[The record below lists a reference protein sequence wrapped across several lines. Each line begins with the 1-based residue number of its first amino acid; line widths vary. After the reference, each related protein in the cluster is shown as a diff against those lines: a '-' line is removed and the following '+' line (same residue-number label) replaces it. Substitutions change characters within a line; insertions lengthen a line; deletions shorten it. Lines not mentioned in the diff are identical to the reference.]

1 MDLRAIIE
9 QLAELN
15 KSNNM
20 DTDFTRWA
28 ALLNILSMLE
38 DDPSDKKAVARACTR
53 AGMTSATSALQSIND
68 IIDDRIKLL
77 QQAKKDLS
85 AFKSVARDAD
95 KPVLESCKRKNEGL
109 HPYMLQELQ
118 VIFDDYFAE
127 RSYWRSDREFK
138 LEMEGMANNANDT
151 MVSDAIQYMCDRFG
165 YDPDRLELVV
175 RDDIADGLSQMAQ
188 VLLDNMNMDASESKK
203 RKLESRIKRLE
214 KLLSK

>member
-28 ALLNILSMLE
+28 ALLNVLSMLE
-38 DDPSDKKAVARACTR
+38 DDPSDKKAIARACTR
-53 AGMTSATSALQSIND
+53 AGMTSATAALQSMND

-95 KPVLESCKRKNEGL
+95 KPVVESCRRKFEGL
-109 HPYMLQELQ
+109 HPDMLQELQ
-118 VIFDDYFAE
+118 VVFDNNFASPNYYGSE
-127 RSYWRSDREFK
+127 REFQ
-138 LEMEGMANNANDT
+138 LEMEGMADGTNDM
-151 MVSDAIQYMCDRFG
+151 MVSDAIQYLCDEFG
-165 YDPDRLELVV
+165 YDADRLESV
-175 RDDIADGLSQMAQ
+175 RDDIADDLSQMAQ
-188 VLLDNMNMDASESKK
+188 VLLDNMNASESKK

-214 KLLSK
+214 KLLNK

>member
-28 ALLNILSMLE
+28 ALLNVLSMLE

-53 AGMTSATSALQSIND
+53 AGMTSATAALQSMND

-95 KPVLESCKRKNEGL
+95 KPVVESRRRKFEGL
-109 HPYMLQELQ
+109 HPDMLQELQ
-118 VIFDDYFAE
+118 VVFDNNFGAPGYYGSE
-127 RSYWRSDREFK
+127 REFQ
-138 LEMEGMANNANDT
+138 LEMEGMADGTNDM
-151 MVSDAIQYMCDRFG
+151 MVSDAIQYLCDEFG
-165 YDPDRLELVV
+165 YDADRLESV
-175 RDDIADGLSQMAQ
+175 RDDIADDLSQMAQ
-188 VLLDNMNMDASESKK
+188 VLLDNMNASESKK

-214 KLLSK
+214 KLLNK

>member
-20 DTDFTRWA
+20 DTDFTRWS
-28 ALLNILSMLE
+28 ALLNVLSMLE
-38 DDPSDKKAVARACTR
+38 DDPSDKKAIARACTR
-53 AGMTSATSALQSIND
+53 AGMTSAAATLQSMYD

-95 KPVLESCKRKNEGL
+95 KPVVESCIRKFEGL
-109 HPYMLQELQ
+109 HPDMLQELQ
-118 VIFDDYFAE
+118 IVFDNNFASPNYYGSE
-127 RSYWRSDREFK
+127 HEFQ
-138 LEMEGMANNANDT
+138 LEMEGMADGTNDM
-151 MVSDAIQYMCDRFG
+151 MVSDAIQYLCDEFG
-165 YDPDRLELVV
+165 YDADCLESV
-175 RDDIADGLSQMAQ
+175 RDDIADDLSQMAQ
-188 VLLDNMNMDASESKK
+188 VLLDNMDASESKK

-214 KLLSK
+214 KLLNK

>member
-20 DTDFTRWA
+20 DTDFTRWS
-28 ALLNILSMLE
+28 ALLNVLSMLE

-53 AGMTSATSALQSIND
+53 AGMTSATAALQSMND

-95 KPVLESCKRKNEGL
+95 KPVVESCRRKFEGL
-109 HPYMLQELQ
+109 HPDMLQELQ
-118 VIFDDYFAE
+118 IVFDNNFASPNYYGSE
-127 RSYWRSDREFK
+127 REFQ
-138 LEMEGMANNANDT
+138 LEMEGMADGTNDM
-151 MVSDAIQYMCDRFG
+151 MVSDAIQYLCDEFG
-165 YDPDRLELVV
+165 YDADRLESV
-175 RDDIADGLSQMAQ
+175 RDDIADDLSQMAQ
-188 VLLDNMNMDASESKK
+188 VLLDNMNASESKK
-203 RKLESRIKRLE
+203 RKLESRVKRLE
-214 KLLSK
+214 KLLNK

>member
-20 DTDFTRWA
+20 DTDFTRWS

-38 DDPSDKKAVARACTR
+38 DDPSDKKAIARVCTR
-53 AGMTSATSALQSIND
+53 AGMTSATAALQSMND

-95 KPVLESCKRKNEGL
+95 KPVVESRRRKFEGL
-109 HPYMLQELQ
+109 HPDMLQELQ
-118 VIFDDYFAE
+118 VVFDNNFGAPGYYGSE
-127 RSYWRSDREFK
+127 REFQ
-138 LEMEGMANNANDT
+138 LEMEGMADGTNDM
-151 MVSDAIQYMCDRFG
+151 MVSDAIQYLCDEFG
-165 YDPDRLELVV
+165 YDADRLESV
-175 RDDIADGLSQMAQ
+175 RDDIADDLSQMAQ
-188 VLLDNMNMDASESKK
+188 VLLDNMNASESKK
-203 RKLESRIKRLE
+203 RKLESRVKRLE
-214 KLLSK
+214 KLLNK

>member
-20 DTDFTRWA
+20 DTDFTRWS
-28 ALLNILSMLE
+28 ALLNVLSMLE

-53 AGMTSATSALQSIND
+53 AGMTSATAALQSMND

-95 KPVLESCKRKNEGL
+95 KPVVESCRRKFEGL
-109 HPYMLQELQ
+109 HPDMLRELQ
-118 VIFDDYFAE
+118 IVFDNNFGAPGYYGSE
-127 RSYWRSDREFK
+127 REFQ
-138 LEMEGMANNANDT
+138 LEMEGMADGTNDM
-151 MVSDAIQYMCDRFG
+151 MVSDAIQYLCDEFG
-165 YDPDRLELVV
+165 YDADRLESV
-175 RDDIADGLSQMAQ
+175 RDDIADDLSQMAQ
-188 VLLDNMNMDASESKK
+188 VLLDNMNASESKK
-203 RKLESRIKRLE
+203 RKLESRVKRLE
-214 KLLSK
+214 KLLNK

>member
-9 QLAELN
+9 QLVELN

-28 ALLNILSMLE
+28 ALLNVLSMLE

-53 AGMTSATSALQSIND
+53 AGMTSATAALQSMND

-95 KPVLESCKRKNEGL
+95 KPVVESRRRKFEGL
-109 HPYMLQELQ
+109 HPDMLQELQ
-118 VIFDDYFAE
+118 VVFDNNFGAPGYYGSE
-127 RSYWRSDREFK
+127 REFQ
-138 LEMEGMANNANDT
+138 LEMEGMADGTNDM
-151 MVSDAIQYMCDRFG
+151 MVSDAIQYLCDEFG
-165 YDPDRLELVV
+165 YDADRLESV
-175 RDDIADGLSQMAQ
+175 RDDIADDLSQMAQ
-188 VLLDNMNMDASESKK
+188 VLLDNMNASESKK

-214 KLLSK
+214 KLLNK

>member
-1 MDLRAIIE
+1 MDLKAIIE

-28 ALLNILSMLE
+28 ALLNVLSMLE

-53 AGMTSATSALQSIND
+53 AGMTSATAALQSMND

-95 KPVLESCKRKNEGL
+95 KPVVESRRRKFEGL
-109 HPYMLQELQ
+109 HPDMLQELQ
-118 VIFDDYFAE
+118 VVFDNNFGAPGYYGSE
-127 RSYWRSDREFK
+127 REFQ
-138 LEMEGMANNANDT
+138 LEMEGMADGTNDM
-151 MVSDAIQYMCDRFG
+151 MVSDAIQYLCDEFG
-165 YDPDRLELVV
+165 YDADRLESV
-175 RDDIADGLSQMAQ
+175 RDDIADDLSQMAQ
-188 VLLDNMNMDASESKK
+188 VLLDNMNASESKK
-203 RKLESRIKRLE
+203 RKLESRVKRLE
-214 KLLSK
+214 KLLNK

>member
-28 ALLNILSMLE
+28 ALLIVLSMLE

-53 AGMTSATSALQSIND
+53 AGMTSATAALQSMND

-95 KPVLESCKRKNEGL
+95 KPVVESRRRKFEGL
-109 HPYMLQELQ
+109 HPDMLQELQ
-118 VIFDDYFAE
+118 VVFDNNFGAPGYYGSE
-127 RSYWRSDREFK
+127 REFQ
-138 LEMEGMANNANDT
+138 LEMEGMADGTNDM
-151 MVSDAIQYMCDRFG
+151 MVSDAIQYLCDEFG
-165 YDPDRLELVV
+165 YDADRLESV
-175 RDDIADGLSQMAQ
+175 RDDIADDLSQMAQ
-188 VLLDNMNMDASESKK
+188 VLLDNMNASESKK

-214 KLLSK
+214 KLLNK

>member
-28 ALLNILSMLE
+28 ALLNVLSMLD

-53 AGMTSATSALQSIND
+53 AGMTSATAALQSMND

-95 KPVLESCKRKNEGL
+95 KPIVESRRRKFEGL
-109 HPYMLQELQ
+109 HPDMLQELQ
-118 VIFDDYFAE
+118 VVFDNNFGAPGYYGSE
-127 RSYWRSDREFK
+127 HEFQ
-138 LEMEGMANNANDT
+138 LEMEGMADGTNDM
-151 MVSDAIQYMCDRFG
+151 MVSDAIQYLCDEFG
-165 YDPDRLELVV
+165 YDADRLESV
-175 RDDIADGLSQMAQ
+175 RDDIADDLSQMAQ
-188 VLLDNMNMDASESKK
+188 VLLDNMNASESKK
-203 RKLESRIKRLE
+203 RKLESRVKRLE
-214 KLLSK
+214 KLLNK

>member
-28 ALLNILSMLE
+28 ALLNVLSMLE
-38 DDPSDKKAVARACTR
+38 DDPSNKKAVARACTR
-53 AGMTSATSALQSIND
+53 AGMTSATAALQSMND

-95 KPVLESCKRKNEGL
+95 KPVVESCRRKFEGL
-109 HPYMLQELQ
+109 HPDMLRELQ
-118 VIFDDYFAE
+118 IVFDNNFGAPGYYGSE
-127 RSYWRSDREFK
+127 REFQ
-138 LEMEGMANNANDT
+138 LEMEGMADGTNDM
-151 MVSDAIQYMCDRFG
+151 MVSDAIQYLCDEFG
-165 YDPDRLELVV
+165 YDADRLESV
-175 RDDIADGLSQMAQ
+175 RDDIADDLSQMAQ
-188 VLLDNMNMDASESKK
+188 VLLDNMNASESKK
-203 RKLESRIKRLE
+203 HKLESRVKRLE
-214 KLLSK
+214 KLLNK

>member
-20 DTDFTRWA
+20 DTDFTRWS
-28 ALLNILSMLE
+28 ALLNVLSMLE

-53 AGMTSATSALQSIND
+53 AGMTSATAALQSMND

-95 KPVLESCKRKNEGL
+95 KPVVESCRRKFEGL
-109 HPYMLQELQ
+109 HPDMLRELQ
-118 VIFDDYFAE
+118 IVFDNNFGAPGYYGSE
-127 RSYWRSDREFK
+127 REFQ
-138 LEMEGMANNANDT
+138 LEMEGMADGTNDM
-151 MVSDAIQYMCDRFG
+151 MVSDAIQYLCDEFG
-165 YDPDRLELVV
+165 YDADRLESV
-175 RDDIADGLSQMAQ
+175 RDDIADDLSQMAQ
-188 VLLDNMNMDASESKK
+188 VLLDNMNASESKK
-203 RKLESRIKRLE
+203 HKLESRVKRLE
-214 KLLSK
+214 KLLNK

>member
-28 ALLNILSMLE
+28 ALLNVLSMLE
-38 DDPSDKKAVARACTR
+38 DDPSDKKAVARSCTR
-53 AGMTSATSALQSIND
+53 AGMTSATAALQSMND

-95 KPVLESCKRKNEGL
+95 KPVVESRRRKFEGL
-109 HPYMLQELQ
+109 HPDMLQELQ
-118 VIFDDYFAE
+118 IVFDNNFGAPGYYGSE
-127 RSYWRSDREFK
+127 REFQ
-138 LEMEGMANNANDT
+138 LEMEGMADGTNDM
-151 MVSDAIQYMCDRFG
+151 MVSDAIQYLCDEFG
-165 YDPDRLELVV
+165 YDADRLESV
-175 RDDIADGLSQMAQ
+175 RDDIADDLSQMAQ
-188 VLLDNMNMDASESKK
+188 VLLDNMNASESKK

-214 KLLSK
+214 KLLNK